1 MLTIEYLCVKI
12 NEIKYGGI
20 SMKKTCLTAMLCV
33 AFCVCAVFFSLGLTA
48 CGEKINEYSV
58 EFVIAADEN
67 FTKTVKEGEALDEPD
82 APTRGGYSFVGWAK
96 DEKGSAPWIFAADR
110 VNSDLTLY
118 AVWAKL
124 YTVTLDANGGNFAQ
138 GVSVSK
144 QSLAENSTVTAPDEP
159 KKEGYKFTG
168 WAYDARGTQVWNI
181 NQNKVTGDIT
191 LYAVWAKKFDIIFNA
206 DGGEFEN
213 APEGGEATEG
223 GYKFV
228 YAHGDY
234 LAEISA
240 PKKHNYIFKGW
251 FADGK
256 KWDFETSTVD
266 GETILKAQWEEV
278 YADYEVTF
286 KLNYDGAAD
295 VVRTTENGLAV
306 YEPDE
311 REGYTFNG
319 WWYGTVKDGKLTLTE
334 RFDTTVRLTED
345 TTLYADWIDEAK
357 IIKVLSTPQ
366 ISREANTFLWQ
377 PIEGATK
384 YTVQVR
390 RGSEVLNTYV
400 TESTTWSFASSN
412 KYSAGV
418 TYGVYVN
425 AVGNNVNTITSN
437 WGSSSYLYRTLSAP
451 KVSFDITTSLL
462 SWSAVGNAAGYK
474 LYINNEQITKD
485 VKNYSYDMSG
495 YEAGAYTV
503 RVETVAPSGYQNS
516 QTTVSVVQYK
526 ILAPE
531 VSVLLNEETSGY
543 KVTVSETGQADLYII
558 EIDGEPFKTVR
569 KDENFTSENLNF
581 EFPFDGEIWE
591 NGKFGFSVRAEN
603 TGSYYIGSAVSE
615 IAIAKPV
622 NVKIAVSGA
631 EGENAFE
638 LSGKTFNTSLAETAE
653 YTVTF
658 DLNGGSGSINPQ
670 TVTGNNPLVYPSS
683 KPARSGYAFRG
694 WFTTPECETV
704 FDFTQKL
711 NKDTTVYAGWQV
723 MMSNSTERNL
733 GDMYRQSMTI
743 NKGNYTYMYYAA
755 HKSGKV
761 RFGFSLSKITY
772 INYAVKNVTQDL
784 QIRLGSWNTSV
795 SYVMV
800 EAEVEAGDVIY
811 VAAIISGSAYNTPN
825 SLTFY
830 CQPSDVVGNPYDN
843 TPAAGG
849 TVEGGYLYAE
859 EKECVN
865 ADNLL
870 MAGQP
875 VTLTAKRVYGK
886 KFKGWY
892 AGDKCISTD
901 MIVTVTPEENIT
913 YTATYETE

>member
-1 MLTIEYLCVKI
+1 
-12 NEIKYGGI
+12 
-20 SMKKTCLTAMLCV
+20 MKKTYLTAMLCV
-33 AFCVCAVFFSLGLTA
+33 ALCVCAVSFSLGLTA

-82 APTRGGYSFVGWAK
+82 APTRGGYAFVGWAK

-144 QSLAENSTVTAPDEP
+144 QSLAENSTVTAPNEP

-191 LYAVWAKKFDIIFNA
+191 LYAVWAKKFDIIFNV

-240 PKKHNYIFKGW
+240 PKKQNYIFKGW

-286 KLNYDGAAD
+286 KLNYEGAAD
-295 VVRTTENGLAV
+295 VVKTTENGLAV

-334 RFDTTVRLTED
+334 RFDATVRLTED
-345 TTLYADWIDEAK
+345 TTLYADWIDETK
-357 IIKVLSTPQ
+357 IIKVLSAPQ

-390 RGSEVLNTYV
+390 QGNEVLNTYV

-425 AVGNNVNTITSN
+425 AVGNNVNTITSG

-531 VSVLLNEETSGY
+531 VSVLLNEETNGY

-569 KDENFTSENLNF
+569 KDENFTSESLNF

-603 TGSYYIGSAVSE
+603 AGSYYISSAASE
-615 IAIAKPV
+615 VAIAKPV

-658 DLNGGSGSINPQ
+658 DMNGGSGSINPQ
-670 TVTGNNPLVYPSS
+670 TVTGNNPLVYPYS
-683 KPARSGYAFRG
+683 KPTRSGFIFRG

-711 NKDTTVYAGWQV
+711 NKDVTLYAGWFEMVTNVYASHIVCPTSSTSWNTISIGTSRYSCMYLSVLNSGTIKFQLDLATKSNYV
-723 MMSNSTERNL
+723 YFAIEEAVEQSSIEGGKWNSNSTVFTADVNAGEVIRV
-733 GDMYRQSMTI
+733 RAIVHS
-743 NKGNYTYMYYAA
+743 GNSNTF
-755 HKSGKV
+755 GCKV
-761 RFGFSLSKITY
+761 T
-772 INYAVKNVTQDL
+772 
-784 QIRLGSWNTSV
+784 
-795 SYVMV
+795 
-800 EAEVEAGDVIY
+800 DVNGR
-811 VAAIISGSAYNTPN
+811 A
-825 SLTFY
+825 
-830 CQPSDVVGNPYDN
+830 YDN
-843 TPAAGG
+843 IPKDGG

-859 EKECVN
+859 EKECLN

-901 MIVTVTPEENIT
+901 MIVTVTPEEDIT
-913 YTATYETE
+913 YTAAYETE

>member
-1 MLTIEYLCVKI
+1 
-12 NEIKYGGI
+12 
-20 SMKKTCLTAMLCV
+20 MKKTYLTAMLCV
-33 AFCVCAVFFSLGLTA
+33 ALCVCAVIFSLGLTA

-138 GVSVSK
+138 GVSVSN

-240 PKKHNYIFKGW
+240 PKKQNYIFKGW

-334 RFDTTVRLTED
+334 RFDATVRLTED
-345 TTLYADWIDEAK
+345 TTLYADWIDETK

-390 RGSEVLNTYV
+390 QGNEVLNTYV
-400 TESTTWSFASSN
+400 TESTTWSFVTSN

-418 TYGVYVN
+418 TYGIYVN
-425 AVGNNVNTITSN
+425 AVGNNVNTITSG

-516 QTTVSVVQYK
+516 QTTVSVVQYR

-543 KVTVSETGQADLYII
+543 KVTVSETRQADLYII
-558 EIDGEPFKTVR
+558 EIDGEPFKTVK
-569 KDENFTSENLNF
+569 KDENFTFESLSF
-581 EFPFDGEIWE
+581 EFPFDDQIWE

-603 TGSYYIGSAVSE
+603 AGSYYISSAVSE

-631 EGENAFE
+631 ESENAFE

-670 TVTGNNPLVYPSS
+670 TVTGNKPLVYPYS
-683 KPARSGYAFRG
+683 KPTRSGFIFRG

-711 NKDTTVYAGWQV
+711 NKDVTLYAGWFEMVTNVYASHIVCPTSSTSWNTISIGTSKYSCMYFSVLNSGTIKFQLDLATQSNYV
-723 MMSNSTERNL
+723 YFAIEEAVEQSSIEGGKWNSNSTVFTADVNAGEVIRV
-733 GDMYRQSMTI
+733 RAI
-743 NKGNYTYMYYAA
+743 V
-755 HKSGKV
+755 HSGYSNTFRCKV
-761 RFGFSLSKITY
+761 T
-772 INYAVKNVTQDL
+772 
-784 QIRLGSWNTSV
+784 
-795 SYVMV
+795 
-800 EAEVEAGDVIY
+800 DVNGR
-811 VAAIISGSAYNTPN
+811 A
-825 SLTFY
+825 
-830 CQPSDVVGNPYDN
+830 YDN

-901 MIVTVTPEENIT
+901 MIVTVTPEEDIT

>member
-1 MLTIEYLCVKI
+1 
-12 NEIKYGGI
+12 
-20 SMKKTCLTAMLCV
+20 MKKTCLTAMLCV
-33 AFCVCAVFFSLGLTA
+33 ALCVCAVSFSLGLTA

-144 QSLAENSTVTAPDEP
+144 QSLAENSTVTAPNEP

-206 DGGEFEN
+206 EGGEFEN

-334 RFDTTVRLTED
+334 RFDATVRLTED
-345 TTLYADWIDEAK
+345 TTLYADWIDETK

-366 ISREANTFLWQ
+366 ISREANTFSWQ

-390 RGSEVLNTYV
+390 QGNEVLNTYV

-516 QTTVSVVQYK
+516 QTTVTVVQYK

-531 VSVLLNEETSGY
+531 VSVLLNEETNGY

-558 EIDGEPFKTVR
+558 EIDGEPFKTVK
-569 KDENFTSENLNF
+569 KDENFTFESLSF
-581 EFPFDGEIWE
+581 EFPFDDQIWE

-603 TGSYYIGSAVSE
+603 TGSYYISSAASE
-615 IAIAKPV
+615 VAIAKPV

-631 EGENAFE
+631 ESENAFE

-658 DLNGGSGSINPQ
+658 DMNGGSGSINPQ
-670 TVTGNNPLVYPSS
+670 TVTGNKPLVYPYS
-683 KPARSGYAFRG
+683 KPTRSGFIFRG

-711 NKDTTVYAGWQV
+711 NKDVTLYAGWFEMVTNVYASHIVCPTSSTSWNTISIGTSRYSCMYFSVLNSGTIKFQLDLATKSNYV
-723 MMSNSTERNL
+723 YFAIEEAVEQSSIEGGKWNSNSTVFTADVNAGEVIRVRAIVHSGNSNTF
-733 GDMYRQSMTI
+733 GCKVTDI
-743 NKGNYTYMYYAA
+743 NGRA
-755 HKSGKV
+755 
-761 RFGFSLSKITY
+761 
-772 INYAVKNVTQDL
+772 
-784 QIRLGSWNTSV
+784 
-795 SYVMV
+795 
-800 EAEVEAGDVIY
+800 
-811 VAAIISGSAYNTPN
+811 
-825 SLTFY
+825 
-830 CQPSDVVGNPYDN
+830 YDN
-843 TPAAGG
+843 IPKDGG

-859 EKECVN
+859 EKECLN

-901 MIVTVTPEENIT
+901 MIVTVTPEEDIT
-913 YTATYETE
+913 YTAAYETE

>member
-1 MLTIEYLCVKI
+1 
-12 NEIKYGGI
+12 
-20 SMKKTCLTAMLCV
+20 MKKTCLTAMLCV

-82 APTRGGYSFVGWAK
+82 APTRGGYAFVGWAK

-240 PKKHNYIFKGW
+240 PKKRNYIFKGW

-286 KLNYDGAAD
+286 KLNYEGAAD
-295 VVRTTENGLAV
+295 VVKTTENGLAV

-319 WWYGTVKDGKLTLTE
+319 WWYGTVKDGKLALTE
-334 RFDTTVRLTED
+334 RFDATVRLTED
-345 TTLYADWIDEAK
+345 TTLYADWIDETK
-357 IIKVLSTPQ
+357 LIKVLATPQ
-366 ISREANTFLWQ
+366 ISREANTFSWQ

-390 RGSEVLNTYV
+390 QGNEVLNTYV

-425 AVGNNVNTITSN
+425 AVGNNVNTITSG

-531 VSVLLNEETSGY
+531 VSVLLNEETNGY

-569 KDENFTSENLNF
+569 KDENFTSESLNF
-581 EFPFDGEIWE
+581 EFPFDDEIWE
-591 NGKFGFSVRAEN
+591 YGKFGFSVRAEN
-603 TGSYYIGSAVSE
+603 AGSYYIGSAASE
-615 IAIAKPV
+615 ITIAKPV

-658 DLNGGSGSINPQ
+658 DLNGGSGLIKPQ
-670 TVTGNNPLVYPSS
+670 TVTGNKPLVYPYS
-683 KPARSGYAFRG
+683 KPTRSGFIFRG

-711 NKDTTVYAGWQV
+711 NKDVTLYAGWFEMVTNVYASHIVCPTSSTRWNTISIGTSRYSCMYFSVLNSGTIMFQLDLATQSNYV
-723 MMSNSTERNL
+723 YFAIEEAVEQSSIEGGKWNSNSTVFTADVNAGEVIRV
-733 GDMYRQSMTI
+733 RAIVHS
-743 NKGNYTYMYYAA
+743 GNSNTFEC
-755 HKSGKV
+755 KV
-761 RFGFSLSKITY
+761 T
-772 INYAVKNVTQDL
+772 AVN
-784 QIRLGSWNTSV
+784 
-795 SYVMV
+795 
-800 EAEVEAGDVIY
+800 
-811 VAAIISGSAYNTPN
+811 GSA
-825 SLTFY
+825 
-830 CQPSDVVGNPYDN
+830 YDN
-843 TPAAGG
+843 TPEAGG

-865 ADNLL
+865 TDNLL

-892 AGDKCISTD
+892 AGDKCVSTD
-901 MIVTVTPEENIT
+901 MIVTVTPEEDIT

>member
-1 MLTIEYLCVKI
+1 
-12 NEIKYGGI
+12 
-20 SMKKTCLTAMLCV
+20 MKKTCLTAMLCV
-33 AFCVCAVFFSLGLTA
+33 ALCVCAVSFSLGLTA

-144 QSLAENSTVTAPDEP
+144 QSLAENSTVTAPNEP

-206 DGGEFEN
+206 EGGEFEN

-334 RFDTTVRLTED
+334 RFDATVRLTED
-345 TTLYADWIDEAK
+345 TTLYADWIDETK

-366 ISREANTFLWQ
+366 ISREANTFSWQ

-390 RGSEVLNTYV
+390 QGNEVLNTYV

-531 VSVLLNEETSGY
+531 VSVLLNEETNGY

-558 EIDGEPFKTVR
+558 EIDGEPFKTVK
-569 KDENFTSENLNF
+569 KDENFTFESLSF
-581 EFPFDGEIWE
+581 EFPFDDQIWE

-603 TGSYYIGSAVSE
+603 TGSYYISSAASE
-615 IAIAKPV
+615 VAIAKPV

-631 EGENAFE
+631 ESENAFE

-658 DLNGGSGSINPQ
+658 DMNGGSGSINPQ
-670 TVTGNNPLVYPSS
+670 TVTGNKPLVYPYS
-683 KPARSGYAFRG
+683 KPTRSGFIFRG

-711 NKDTTVYAGWQV
+711 NKDVTLYAGWFEMVTNVYASHIVCPTSSTSWNTISIGTSRYSCMYFSVLNSGTIKFQLDLATKSNYV
-723 MMSNSTERNL
+723 YFAIEEAVEQSSIEGGKWNSNSTVFTADVNAGEVIRVRAIVHSGNSNTF
-733 GDMYRQSMTI
+733 GCKVTDI
-743 NKGNYTYMYYAA
+743 NGRA
-755 HKSGKV
+755 
-761 RFGFSLSKITY
+761 
-772 INYAVKNVTQDL
+772 
-784 QIRLGSWNTSV
+784 
-795 SYVMV
+795 
-800 EAEVEAGDVIY
+800 
-811 VAAIISGSAYNTPN
+811 
-825 SLTFY
+825 
-830 CQPSDVVGNPYDN
+830 YDN
-843 TPAAGG
+843 IPKDGG

-859 EKECVN
+859 EKECLN

-901 MIVTVTPEENIT
+901 MIVTVTPEEDIT
-913 YTATYETE
+913 YTAAYETE